1 MNTIPPIKI
10 KKAADG
16 KRTSNIVSNPTS
28 IKALVVHFRFFAV
41 FQSIEPT
48 RPGRSGLETPGLARK
63 FYKIL
68 LRLSNPAS

>member
-1 MNTIPPIKI
+1 MTTIPPIKI

-48 RPGRSGLETPGLARK
+48 RPGTTAPAPFK
-63 FYKIL
+63 K
-68 LRLSNPAS
+68 RLNSSVSP